1 MNPPPLGEGQK
12 GADNGMERGRMD
24 SLQEKPQEGE
34 AVSAPLR
41 TLILED
47 RPTDAEL
54 MLHELRRSGFELDW
68 LRVETEEEFLAS
80 LEPCPD
86 VILADYSLPQFNG
99 LRALRYLRERDL
111 DIPFIMVTGAL
122 RDDSAAECMKQG
134 ADDFLLK
141 DRLTRL
147 GPAVS
152 QALEQRRSRLA
163 KRHAERVLAE
173 SEEIH
178 RFVVDGISDGIA
190 ITVGAERAF
199 VNKAFL
205 HIHGLTDASQ
215 ALSFP
220 MDRFILPE
228 DREMV
233 RERSLARQR
242 GEAMPGV
249 YEYHIR
255 RPNGD
260 VRTLQSSAVPITY
273 KGKPATLAVLRDITE
288 LKQAE
293 QRLIETSRLASI
305 GELAAGVAH
314 EINNPLSIILGFSQL
329 LLEQELDESAKKDVM
344 TIVQEANRATKVV
357 RDLLAFA
364 RQHDTPKG
372 VIALDE
378 TLEKALSL
386 KASDLQA
393 NNIEVAIDVAP
404 DTPVVL
410 GDEGQLLQ
418 VFINIMTNA
427 QQEMAEAHGSGKLEI
442 TVARSNGKAII
453 SFADSGPGIAEE
465 HLARV
470 FNPFFTTKGTG
481 KGTGLGLSVSYGIVV
496 AHGGRLW
503 AESEEGE
510 GATFKMELP
519 VYDDIQEPQ
528 RPVRTD
534 RQ

>member
-1 MNPPPLGEGQK
+1 M
-12 GADNGMERGRMD
+12 DRGRMY
-24 SLQEKPQEGE
+24 SHQVKSQEGE
-34 AVSAPLR
+34 AVSAPLNI
-41 TLILED
+41 LILED
-47 RPTDAEL
+47 QPTDAEL
-54 MLHELRRSGFELDW
+54 MLHELRRSGFESDW
-68 LRVETEEEFLAS
+68 RRVETKEEFLTS
-80 LEPCPD
+80 LDPCPD

-99 LRALRYLRERDL
+99 LRALRYLRERNL

-122 RDDSAAECMKQG
+122 GDDAVMECMRQG

-152 QALEQRRSRLA
+152 LALEQRRARLA
-163 KRHAERVLAE
+163 KRHAEHVLAE
-173 SEEIH
+173 SEELH
-178 RFVVDGISDGIA
+178 RFVVDSIGDGIV
-190 ITVGAERAF
+190 ITVGTERVF
-199 VNKAFL
+199 MNKAFL
-205 HIHGLTDASQ
+205 HIHGLTDTSQ
-215 ALSFP
+215 AFAVPLDQS
-220 MDRFILPE
+220 ILPE
-228 DREMV
+228 DRKTV
-233 RERSLARQR
+233 REQSLARQQ
-242 GEAMPGV
+242 GEAVPGV
-249 YEYHIR
+249 YKYRIR
-255 RPNGD
+255 RQNGE

-273 KGKPATLAVLRDITE
+273 KSKTASLAVIRDVTE
-288 LKQAE
+288 LEQAE
-293 QRLIETSRLASI
+293 QRLLESSRLASI

-329 LLEQELDESAKKDVM
+329 LLEQELDESSRKDVM
-344 TIVQEANRATKVV
+344 TIVQEANRATRVV
-357 RDLLAFA
+357 RDLLSFA
-364 RQHDTPKG
+364 RQHDMPKE

-393 NNIEVAIDVAP
+393 NKIEVATDVAS
-404 DTPVVL
+404 DIPVIM

-427 QQEMAEAHGSGKLEI
+427 QQEMTEAHGSGKLEI
-442 TVARSNGKAII
+442 NVARINGKAII
-453 SFADSGPGIAEE
+453 SFSDSGPGITKD

-510 GATFKMELP
+510 GATFKIELSA
-519 VYDDIQEPQ
+519 YDIKEP
-528 RPVRTD
+528 
-534 RQ
+534 